1 MTTNKRIKRILFDKS
16 TNSLSYRLRN
26 YGFSVKPN
34 WIQQTVALIALN
46 LFFCAA
52 CVHNKEVSSMISVHK
67 FYIDDRPVSLTPA
80 PRLKNGEVLVPLQAF
95 SEAVG
100 AEVKTLDG
108 SGRLA
113 ICKGD
118 LCIPLDVSGANAV
131 SIGGVIYA
139 PLAVFAGSLG
149 LRWQMEELL
158 HAEGLLRF

>member
-1 MTTNKRIKRILFDKS
+1 
-16 TNSLSYRLRN
+16 
-26 YGFSVKPN
+26 
-34 WIQQTVALIALN
+34 
-46 LFFCAA
+46 
-52 CVHNKEVSSMISVHK
+52 MISVHK

-149 LRWQMEELL
+149 LRWQMEDDALQVTSSAIDHIGLGVGDYPPNFTLPDLYTGELVS
-158 HAEGLLRF
+158 LRDYRGKKAIFFIWATW